1 MRAAWER
8 LSLRARLIVVGVLG
22 VATALAFGSVALYEV
37 LTVAGARTLDAS
49 ARDTGAEVASLVR
62 QHRLPDP
69 IPVTGSQ
76 VVQVVDGRNRVVS
89 ASVNADRLTALL
101 SPAQLRAA
109 ASGSAVE
116 VPGSRLGLSAPLRA
130 RAWPVDVPGGRQTVV
145 VAQQV
150 GDIQHSQNVL
160 KVALLVTYPLLLLA
174 LAAIAWRVVGAALRP
189 VEALRSSAER
199 ISDAEQDARLPV
211 PPSSDEIHA
220 LAVTLNSMLD
230 RLADARARQRAF
242 VADAAHELRS
252 PLASMRTQLDVSRR
266 LEGPTRVTDD
276 LLADVQRLSVLVE
289 DLLLLARL
297 DAAGSGADPVPATAV
312 APLVAEVSRRYATAR
327 VPVTASRPISGRADV
342 AVRADDLRRALVNL
356 LDNAVRHARTAV
368 QVGLRADG
376 PLVVVEVSDDGTG
389 IPAAD
394 RDRVFERFTRLDD
407 ARDRDAGGSGLG
419 LAIVRQIAQRSG
431 GDVHLDEA
439 PGGGL
444 RARLVLPSAGRPDA
458 GQAAVSGH
466 PLP

>member
-49 ARDTGAEVASLVR
+49 ARATGAEVASLVR

-130 RAWPVDVPGGRQTVV
+130 KAWPVDVPGGRQTVV

-211 PPSSDEIHA
+211 PPSSDEVHA

-266 LEGPTRVTDD
+266 LEGPTPVTDD

-327 VPVTASRPISGRADV
+327 VPVTASGTGPGRADV

-458 GQAAVSGH
+458 GHAAVSGH

>member
-49 ARDTGAEVASLVR
+49 ARATGAEVASLVR

-130 RAWPVDVPGGRQTVV
+130 KAWPVDVPGGRQTVV

-211 PPSSDEIHA
+211 PPSSDEVHA

-266 LEGPTRVTDD
+266 LEGPTPVTDD

-297 DAAGSGADPVPATAV
+297 DAAGSGADPVPAREV

-327 VPVTASRPISGRADV
+327 VPVTASGTGPGRADV

>member
-49 ARDTGAEVASLVR
+49 ARATGAEVASLVR

-69 IPVTGSQ
+69 IPGTGSQ

-130 RAWPVDVPGGRQTVV
+130 KAWPVDVPGGRQTVV

-211 PPSSDEIHA
+211 PPSSDEVHA

-327 VPVTASRPISGRADV
+327 VPVTASGTGPGRADV

-431 GDVHLDEA
+431 GDIHLDEA

>member
-49 ARDTGAEVASLVR
+49 ARATGAEVASLVR

-130 RAWPVDVPGGRQTVV
+130 KAWPVDVPGGRQTVV

-211 PPSSDEIHA
+211 PPSSDEVHA

-327 VPVTASRPISGRADV
+327 VPVTASGTGPGRADV

-431 GDVHLDEA
+431 GDIHLDEA

-444 RARLVLPSAGRPDA
+444 RARLVLPSAGRSDA

>member
-49 ARDTGAEVASLVR
+49 ARATGAEVASLVR

-130 RAWPVDVPGGRQTVV
+130 KAWPVDVPGGRQTVV

-211 PPSSDEIHA
+211 PPSSDEVHA

-266 LEGPTRVTDD
+266 LEGPTPVTDD

-297 DAAGSGADPVPATAV
+297 DAAGSGADPVPATAG

-327 VPVTASRPISGRADV
+327 VPVTASGTGPGRADV

-458 GQAAVSGH
+458 GHAAVSGH

>member
-49 ARDTGAEVASLVR
+49 ARATGAEVASLVR

-130 RAWPVDVPGGRQTVV
+130 KAWPVDVPGGRQTVV

-211 PPSSDEIHA
+211 PPSSDEVHA

-266 LEGPTRVTDD
+266 LEGPTPVTDD

-327 VPVTASRPISGRADV
+327 VPVTASGTGPGRADV